1 MAKKKKQKSIR
12 SEPQNK
18 IFVYQGAT
26 FSDFLLPSGY
36 TTLAQNPEIR
46 AACQKIADL
55 VSGMTIHLMENGL
68 MVMFGSR
75 MSYHER

>member
-1 MAKKKKQKSIR
+1 MEKKKKQKSIR

-18 IFVYQGAT
+18 VFVYQGAT

-55 VSGMTIHLMENGL
+55 VSYDNSPDGEWPAWRHPD
-68 MVMFGSR
+68 
-75 MSYHER
+75 